1 MGRAS
6 TGRDG
11 IRRGKADTLR
21 RLWRQA
27 MATPAM
33 TACARGSHRLR
44 MRVRRQVWPPT
55 LQFLGIVV
63 VFLVA
68 VGFGLTYIVGSPWWH
83 ESNTLCDTSSVGCG
97 LAIHLLGT
105 GIVAVIAFYVFF
117 LGRETYT
124 ALWWRRRA
132 KKTPET
138 LFNRLPPSGGLT
150 GLAARKPMERRRRPV
165 PVRRR
170 PDSVHE
176 LRFGSARSIADNV
189 VSRKRLVKE
198 IADDLDAGAHMQV
211 LVGRTGSGKT
221 MVLLKLV
228 QHLAKRGQV
237 PIAISL
243 RDSTDLDFEEQ
254 AWKSYRRAFPK
265 HTEEE
270 VDKHW
275 RWHRRGGLIVI
286 LIDDLEKAR
295 EGKTKAKP
303 RAVIEALEATAR
315 AGLRV
320 VAATRPSG
328 VPAEFKH
335 GRIDLE
341 PLDDMEVCAA
351 LEQRV
356 TLGSGNG
363 HDETA
368 VKGVIKTIVKD
379 AQIPKTPYF
388 LAISRVLADTGTL
401 PQLDVGAKADTRLV
415 LLDAYREDL
424 RSGRSRADSGLDKT
438 TRENALD
445 GLEAVALVSLG
456 KPTKVDDVNAAVRD
470 LLDLE
475 LDTRLI
481 VEYGQRLGVLE
492 SRYDDV
498 VRFGHPTTLAYF
510 ASCYL
515 VKRKDDRDL
524 WSRALTAADLGSAAG
539 LAFVFANAAAG
550 DAELARSTSIQLLDR
565 LDDATNGSNGASEL
579 ANPNE
584 RLQILNT
591 AEEIARRN
599 DAWSGGLAE
608 RILERAR
615 KERDLG
621 AVPREQIRLIE
632 ELGSIHSQR
641 AYETLWGYA
650 TKAPD
655 YSVRRR
661 AMRVLLE
668 SGEDGVKSAL
678 GQVEQVMKAAKEFR
692 QTHKLPVSDDR
703 GAPFDD
709 LRAVAWVLPSIRTV
723 CRGTA
728 ASCALD
734 EYQLRLREHA
744 EQMTMQSGMESSI
757 ADGLKQDAMRDPGK
771 PVDEFALEM
780 LDPDKKPAI
789 FWFTR
794 VLLVQAVARRCFG
807 ADEDQS
813 ERKRSQSARAR
824 CELSRKLV
832 SATRND
838 PHPFVRAT
846 ARLCTRALRRGK
858 WEPYIW
864 FDMTQVAAGASSPL
878 VPEARQLIGEI
889 VLVLNMNEHAPAD
902 VRAQFSSATALPAC
916 LEFSANRAEILGL
929 AAPRD
934 DCPFR
939 RGDKCLC
946 PYTYHPP
953 EAGIRRE
960 LSRAFCRDQRLN
972 ATRLPHSDIHVK
984 ALKDFWR
991 EMEYLARF

>member
-1 MGRAS
+1 MGRSSA
-6 TGRDG
+6 GRDG
-11 IRRGKADTLR
+11 ISREADTLR
-21 RLWRQA
+21 QLCRQV

-33 TACARGSHRLR
+33 TACARGWHRLR
-44 MRVRRQVWPPT
+44 MHVRRQVWPPT
-55 LQFLGIVV
+55 LRFLGVVV

-83 ESNTLCDTSSVGCG
+83 DSNTLCDTSSVGCG

-124 ALWWRRRA
+124 AFWWRRRA
-132 KKTPET
+132 KKTPEM
-138 LFNRLPPSGGLT
+138 LFSRLPPSGGLT
-150 GLAARKPMERRRRPV
+150 GLAARKPMERRKRPLRA
-165 PVRRR
+165 RRR
-170 PDSVHE
+170 PDSVRE
-176 LRFGSARSIADNV
+176 LRYGSARSIADNI
-189 VSRKRLVKE
+189 VSRKQLVKE
-198 IADDLDAGAHMQV
+198 IADDLDAGAHTQV

-228 QHLAKRGQV
+228 QHLAKRGRV

-243 RDSTDLDFEEQ
+243 RDSSDLDFEEQ

-286 LIDDLEKAR
+286 LVDDLEKA
-295 EGKTKAKP
+295 KAKP
-303 RAVIEALEATAR
+303 RAVIEALDATAR

-320 VAATRPSG
+320 VAASRPSG
-328 VPAEFKH
+328 VPAEFKQ

-341 PLDDMEVCAA
+341 PLDKQEVCAA
-351 LEQRV
+351 LVERA
-356 TLGSGNG
+356 TLSSDDG
-363 HDETA
+363 HDPPLVE
-368 VKGVIKTIVKD
+368 GVVETIVKD
-379 AQIPKTPYF
+379 AEIPKTPYY

-401 PQLDVGAKADTRLV
+401 PQLDVTTTADTRLV

-424 RSGRSRADSGLDKT
+424 RSGRSRADSGLDET
-438 TRENALD
+438 TRASVLE

-456 KPTKVDDVNAAVRD
+456 KPSKVEDVTAAVRD
-470 LLDLE
+470 LLELD
-475 LDTRLI
+475 LDTRLT

-492 SRYDDV
+492 SRYDDL

-524 WSRALTAADLGSAAG
+524 WERALKAADLGSAAG
-539 LAFVFANAAAG
+539 LAFIFANAAAG
-550 DAELARSTSIQLLDR
+550 DPEIARSTSIQLLDR
-565 LDDATNGSNGASEL
+565 LDQATNGDNGPGYL

-599 DAWSGGLAE
+599 GAWRGELAE
-608 RILERAR
+608 RILDRAR

-621 AVPREQIRLIE
+621 AIPREQIRLIE

-650 TKAPD
+650 TGAPD

-668 SGEDGVKSAL
+668 SGGDAVKSAL
-678 GQVEQVMKAAKEFR
+678 GQVEQVMQEAKAFR
-692 QTHKLPVSDDR
+692 QTHALPVKDDR
-703 GAPFDD
+703 GPPFDA
-709 LRAVAWVLPSIRTV
+709 LRAVAWVLPSLRTV

-734 EYQLRLREHA
+734 EFQQRLREHA
-744 EQMTMQSGMESSI
+744 EQMTTQSGMESSI

-780 LDPDKKPAI
+780 LDPGKRPAI

-794 VLLVQAVARRCFG
+794 VLLVQAVARRCLG
-807 ADEDQS
+807 RDDC
-813 ERKRSQSARAR
+813 QSAR
-824 CELSRKLV
+824 ELV

-838 PHPFVRAT
+838 PHPFVRAA
-846 ARLCTRALRRGK
+846 ARLCTRALRRGR

-864 FDMTQVAAGASSPL
+864 VDMTQVAAGASAPL
-878 VPEARQLIGEI
+878 VPQARQLIGEI
-889 VLVLNMNEHAPAD
+889 VLALNMNEHAPED
-902 VRAQFSSATALPAC
+902 VRAQFGSATALPAC
-916 LEFSANRAEILGL
+916 LEFSPNRAEILGL
-929 AAPRD
+929 TAPRRE
-934 DCPFR
+934 CPFL

-984 ALKDFWR
+984 ALQDFWR

>member
-1 MGRAS
+1 
-6 TGRDG
+6 
-11 IRRGKADTLR
+11 
-21 RLWRQA
+21 
-27 MATPAM
+27 
-33 TACARGSHRLR
+33 
-44 MRVRRQVWPPT
+44 
-55 LQFLGIVV
+55 
-63 VFLVA
+63 
-68 VGFGLTYIVGSPWWH
+68 
-83 ESNTLCDTSSVGCG
+83 
-97 LAIHLLGT
+97 
-105 GIVAVIAFYVFF
+105 
-117 LGRETYT
+117 
-124 ALWWRRRA
+124 
-132 KKTPET
+132 
-138 LFNRLPPSGGLT
+138 
-150 GLAARKPMERRRRPV
+150 
-165 PVRRR
+165 
-170 PDSVHE
+170 
-176 LRFGSARSIADNV
+176 
-189 VSRKRLVKE
+189 
-198 IADDLDAGAHMQV
+198 MQV

-228 QHLAKRGQV
+228 QYLAKRGQV

-320 VAATRPSG
+320 VAASRPTG
-328 VPAEFKH
+328 VPAEFKQ

-341 PLDDMEVCAA
+341 PLDDKEVCTA

-356 TLGSGNG
+356 TLSAGNG

-401 PQLDVGAKADTRLV
+401 PQLDVGTQADTRLV

-424 RSGRSRADSGLDKT
+424 RSGRSRSDSGLDQA
-438 TRENALD
+438 TRESALD

-456 KPTKVDDVNAAVRD
+456 KPTKVDDVAAAVRD
-470 LLDLE
+470 LLQLE
-475 LDTRLI
+475 LNTRLT

-492 SRYDDV
+492 SRYDDL

-515 VKRKDDRDL
+515 VKRKDNRDL
-524 WSRALTAADLGSAAG
+524 WERALTAADLGSAAG

-565 LDDATNGSNGASEL
+565 LDEATNANNGTSDL

-599 DAWSGGLAE
+599 GAWSGGLAE

-632 ELGSIHSQR
+632 ELGSIQSQR

-668 SGEDGVKSAL
+668 SGDDAVKSAL
-678 GQVEQVMKAAKEFR
+678 GQVEHVMKAAKEFR
-692 QTHKLPVSDDR
+692 QTHALPVNDDR

-709 LRAVAWVLPSIRTV
+709 LRAVAWVLPSMRTV

-744 EQMTMQSGMESSI
+744 EQMTTQSGMEASI

-780 LDPDKKPAI
+780 LDPEKKPAM

-794 VLLVQAVARRCFG
+794 VLLVQAVARRCLG
-807 ADEDQS
+807 ADDDQS
-813 ERKRSQSARAR
+813 ERERSQSVRAR

-846 ARLCTRALRRGK
+846 ARLCTRALRRGR

-864 FDMTQVAAGASSPL
+864 VDMTQVAAGASSPL

-889 VLVLNMNEHAPAD
+889 VVALNMNEHAPAD
-902 VRAQFSSATALPAC
+902 VRAQFGSATELPAC

-929 AAPRD
+929 AAPRG
-934 DCPFR
+934 DCAFR
-939 RGDKCLC
+939 RGDQCLC

-953 EAGIRRE
+953 EEGIRRE

-972 ATRLPHSDIHVK
+972 ATRLPHSDIRVK
-984 ALKDFWR
+984 QLKDFWR

>member
-1 MGRAS
+1 MGRES
-6 TGRDG
+6 TGRNG
-11 IRRGKADTLR
+11 MRRGKADTLR
-21 RLWRQA
+21 QSRRRL

-33 TACARGSHRLR
+33 TASARGWHRLR

-55 LQFLGIVV
+55 LQFLGVV
-63 VFLVA
+63 VAFLVA
-68 VGFGLTYIVGSPWWH
+68 VGFGLTYIAGSPWWH
-83 ESNTLCDTSSVGCG
+83 DSNTLCSTSDLGCG

-105 GIVAVIAFYVFF
+105 GIVAVIAFFVFF

-124 ALWWRRRA
+124 AIWWRRRA
-132 KKTPET
+132 KKTPEM
-138 LFNRLPPSGGLT
+138 LFSRLPASGGLT

-165 PVRRR
+165 PARRR
-170 PDSVHE
+170 PASVHE

-189 VSRKRLVKE
+189 VSRRELVKE
-198 IADDLDAGAHMQV
+198 IADDLDAGAHTQV
-211 LVGRTGSGKT
+211 LVGPTGSGKT

-228 QHLAKRGQV
+228 QHLARRGQV

-243 RDSTDLDFEEQ
+243 RDSSDVDFEEQ
-254 AWKSYRRAFPK
+254 AWRSYRRAFPK

-286 LIDDLEKAR
+286 LVDDLEKA
-295 EGKTKAKP
+295 KAKP
-303 RAVIEALEATAR
+303 RTVIEALEATAR
-315 AGLRV
+315 SGLRV
-320 VAATRPSG
+320 VAASRPSG
-328 VPAEFKH
+328 VPGEFKQ

-341 PLDDMEVCAA
+341 PLDKQKVRDA
-351 LEQRV
+351 LLDRV
-356 TLGSGNG
+356 KLSSNG
-363 HDETA
+363 ENDEELVT
-368 VKGVIKTIVKD
+368 GLINTIVKD
-379 AQIPKTPYF
+379 AQIPSTPYF

-401 PQLDVGAKADTRLV
+401 PLLDVTSTADARLV
-415 LLDAYREDL
+415 LLDAYREDI
-424 RSGRSRADSGLDKT
+424 RSGRTRADSGLDEA
-438 TRENALD
+438 TRASALE

-456 KPTKVDDVNAAVRD
+456 KPSKVEDVGAAIRD
-470 LLDLE
+470 LLALD
-475 LDTRLI
+475 LDTRLT

-492 SRYDDV
+492 SRYDDL
-498 VRFGHPTTLAYF
+498 VRFAHPTTLAYF

-515 VKRKDDRDL
+515 VRRKDDRDL
-524 WSRALTAADLGSAAG
+524 WERALSAADLGSAVG

-550 DAELARSTSIQLLDR
+550 DPEIARVTSIQLLDR
-565 LDDATNGSNGASEL
+565 LDEATNGHNGASDL

-584 RLQILNT
+584 RLQVLNT
-591 AEEIARRN
+591 AEEIARSN
-599 DAWSGGLAE
+599 GAWRGGLAE
-608 RILERAR
+608 RILDRAR

-621 AVPREQIRLIE
+621 AIPREQIRLIE
-632 ELGSIHSQR
+632 EVGSIRSQR

-650 TKAPD
+650 TGAPD

-668 SGEDGVKSAL
+668 SGSDAVKSAS
-678 GQVEQVMKAAKEFR
+678 GQVEQVMQAAKSFR
-692 QTHKLPVSDDR
+692 QTHSLPVKDDR
-703 GAPFDD
+703 GPPFDD
-709 LRAVAWVLPSIRTV
+709 LRAVAWVLPSLRTV
-723 CRGTA
+723 CRGSA

-744 EQMTMQSGMESSI
+744 DQLTTQAGMESSI
-757 ADGLKQDAMRDPGK
+757 ADGLKQDAMRDPSQ

-780 LDPDKKPAI
+780 LDPSRRPAI

-794 VLLVQAVARRCFG
+794 VLLVQAVARRCLG
-807 ADEDQS
+807 RDDC
-813 ERKRSQSARAR
+813 QSAR
-824 CELSRKLV
+824 ELV
-832 SATRND
+832 AATRND

-864 FDMTQVAAGASSPL
+864 VDMTQVAAGASSPL

-889 VLVLNMNEHAPAD
+889 VLALNMNEHAPD
-902 VRAQFSSATALPAC
+902 YVRTQFASATALPAC
-916 LEFSANRAEILGL
+916 LESSPNRAEILGL
-929 AAPRD
+929 AAPRSE
-934 DCPFR
+934 CPFL

-946 PYTYHPP
+946 PYTYHAP

-984 ALKDFWR
+984 LLKDFWQ

>member
-1 MGRAS
+1 
-6 TGRDG
+6 
-11 IRRGKADTLR
+11 
-21 RLWRQA
+21 
-27 MATPAM
+27 
-33 TACARGSHRLR
+33 

-55 LQFLGIVV
+55 LQFLGVVV

-83 ESNTLCDTSSVGCG
+83 DSDTLCSTSSVGCG

-132 KKTPET
+132 KRTPEM
-138 LFNRLPPSGGLT
+138 LFNRLPPSGGVT
-150 GLAARKPMERRRRPV
+150 GLAARKPMERRTRPV

-170 PDSVHE
+170 HDSVHE

-189 VSRKRLVKE
+189 VSRKQLVKE
-198 IADDLDAGAHMQV
+198 IADDLDAGAHTQV

-243 RDSTDLDFEEQ
+243 RDSSGLDFEDQ

-295 EGKTKAKP
+295 EDKAKAKP
-303 RAVIEALEATAR
+303 RAVIEALDATAR

-320 VAATRPSG
+320 VAASRPSG
-328 VPAEFKH
+328 VPAEFKQ

-341 PLDDMEVCAA
+341 PLDGEEVRDA
-351 LEQRV
+351 LVKRV
-356 TLGSGNG
+356 TLSSDGG
-363 HDETA
+363 HDQTLVEGL
-368 VKGVIKTIVKD
+368 VGTIVKD
-379 AQIPKTPYF
+379 AEIPKTPYY

-401 PQLDVGAKADTRLV
+401 PQLDVTTTADARLV

-424 RSGRSRADSGLDKT
+424 RSGRSRADSGLDEA
-438 TRENALD
+438 TRASVLE

-456 KPTKVDDVNAAVRD
+456 KPSKVEDVDAAVRD
-470 LLDLE
+470 LLKLD
-475 LDTRLI
+475 LDTRLT

-492 SRYDDV
+492 SRYDDL
-498 VRFGHPTTLAYF
+498 VRFGHPTTLSYF

-515 VKRKDDRDL
+515 VKRKDDRGL
-524 WSRALTAADLGSAAG
+524 WERALSASDLGSAAG
-539 LAFVFANAAAG
+539 LAFIFANAAAG
-550 DAELARSTSIQLLDR
+550 DAEIARSTSIQLLDR
-565 LDDATNGSNGASEL
+565 LDEATNGNNGASDL

-584 RLQILNT
+584 RLLILNT

-599 DAWSGGLAE
+599 GAWRGGLAE
-608 RILERAR
+608 RILDRAR

-621 AVPREQIRLIE
+621 AIPREQIRLIE

-650 TKAPD
+650 TAAPD

-661 AMRVLLE
+661 AMQELLK
-668 SGEDGVKSAL
+668 SGGDAVKSAL
-678 GQVEQVMKAAKEFR
+678 GQVEQVMQAAKAFR
-692 QTHKLPVSDDR
+692 QAHALPVRDDR
-703 GAPFDD
+703 CPPFAD
-709 LRAVAWVLPSIRTV
+709 LRAVAWIMPSLRTV

-734 EYQLRLREHA
+734 EYQQRLREHA
-744 EQMTMQSGMESSI
+744 EQMTTQAGMEASI
-757 ADGLKQDAMRDPGK
+757 ADGLKQDAMRDPSQ
-771 PVDEFALEM
+771 PVDQFALEM
-780 LDPDKKPAI
+780 LDPAKRSAI

-794 VLLVQAVARRCFG
+794 VLLVQAVARRCLG
-807 ADEDQS
+807 RDDC
-813 ERKRSQSARAR
+813 QSAR
-824 CELSRKLV
+824 ELV
-832 SATRND
+832 AGARND

-864 FDMTQVAAGASSPL
+864 VDMTQVAAGASSPL

-889 VLVLNMNEHAPAD
+889 VLALNMNEHAPDD
-902 VRAQFSSATALPAC
+902 VRSQFGSATALPAC
-916 LEFSANRAEILGL
+916 LEFSPNRAEILGL
-929 AAPRD
+929 AAPRGE
-934 DCPFR
+934 CPFL

-953 EAGIRRE
+953 EDGIRRE

-984 ALKDFWR
+984 ALKEFWR
-991 EMEYLARF
+991 EMESLARF

>member
-1 MGRAS
+1 MGRES
-6 TGRDG
+6 TGRNG
-11 IRRGKADTLR
+11 IRRGKTDTLR
-21 RLWRQA
+21 QLRRRA

-33 TACARGSHRLR
+33 TTCAREWHRLR
-44 MRVRRQVWPPT
+44 MRLRRQVWPPT
-55 LQFLGIVV
+55 LQFLGVVV

-83 ESNTLCDTSSVGCG
+83 DSNTLCDTSSVGCG

-105 GIVAVIAFYVFF
+105 GIVAVLAFYVFF

-124 ALWWRRRA
+124 AFWWRRRA
-132 KKTPET
+132 KKTPEV
-138 LFNRLPPSGGLT
+138 LFSRLPPSGGLT
-150 GLAARKPMERRRRPV
+150 GLAARKPMERRNRPV
-165 PVRRR
+165 PIRRR

-176 LRFGSARSIADNV
+176 LRFGSAKSIADNI
-189 VSRKRLVKE
+189 VSRKQLVKE
-198 IADDLDAGAHMQV
+198 IADDLDAGARTQV
-211 LVGRTGSGKT
+211 LVGPTGSGKT

-237 PIAISL
+237 PIAITL
-243 RDSTDLDFEEQ
+243 RDSSDLDFEEQ

-270 VDKHW
+270 ADKHW

-286 LIDDLEKAR
+286 LVDDLEKA
-295 EGKTKAKP
+295 KAKP
-303 RAVIEALEATAR
+303 RAVIEALDATAR

-320 VAATRPSG
+320 VAASRPSG
-328 VPAEFKH
+328 VPAEFKQ

-341 PLDDMEVCAA
+341 PLDKQEVRDA
-351 LEQRV
+351 LLERV
-356 TLGSGNG
+356 TLCSDHG
-363 HDETA
+363 HDEA
-368 VKGVIKTIVKD
+368 MVKGVIETIVED
-379 AQIPKTPYF
+379 AQIPSTPYY

-401 PQLDVGAKADTRLV
+401 PLLDVATTADTRLV

-424 RSGRSRADSGLDKT
+424 RSGRSRADSGLDEG
-438 TRENALD
+438 TRANVLD

-456 KPTKVDDVNAAVRD
+456 KPSKVEDVGVAVRELLGRD
-470 LLDLE
+470 LN
-475 LDTRLI
+475 TRLT

-492 SRYDDV
+492 SRYDDL

-515 VKRKDDRDL
+515 VKRKDERDL
-524 WSRALTAADLGSAAG
+524 GVRALNAAHLGSAAG

-550 DAELARSTSIQLLDR
+550 DPEIARITSIQLLDR
-565 LDDATNGSNGASEL
+565 LDEATNGHNGASDL
-579 ANPNE
+579 TNPNE
-584 RLQILNT
+584 RLLILNT

-599 DAWSGGLAE
+599 GAWRGGLAE
-608 RILERAR
+608 RILDRAR

-621 AVPREQIRLIE
+621 AIPREQIRLIE
-632 ELGSIHSQR
+632 EVGSIRSQR

-650 TKAPD
+650 TGAPD

-668 SGEDGVKSAL
+668 SGGDAVKSAL
-678 GQVEQVMKAAKEFR
+678 GQVVQVMQEAKAFR
-692 QTHKLPVSDDR
+692 QTHALPVSDDR
-703 GAPFDD
+703 GPPFGD
-709 LRAVAWVLPSIRTV
+709 LRAVAWVLPSLRTV
-723 CRGTA
+723 CRGSA

-734 EYQLRLREHA
+734 EYQVRLREHA
-744 EQMTMQSGMESSI
+744 EQMTTQSGMESSI
-757 ADGLKQDAMRDPGK
+757 ADGLKQDAMRDPGQ
-771 PVDEFALEM
+771 PVDDFAIEM
-780 LDPDKKPAI
+780 LDPSRRPAI

-794 VLLVQAVARRCFG
+794 VLLVQAVARRCLG
-807 ADEDQS
+807 RDDC
-813 ERKRSQSARAR
+813 QSAR
-824 CELSRKLV
+824 ELV
-832 SATRND
+832 AATRND

-846 ARLCTRALRRGK
+846 ARLCTRALRRDK

-864 FDMTQVAAGASSPL
+864 VDMTHVAAGASSPL

-889 VLVLNMNEHAPAD
+889 VLALNMNEHAPDD
-902 VRAQFSSATALPAC
+902 VRAQFGSATALPAC
-916 LEFSANRAEILGL
+916 LESSPNRAEILGL
-929 AAPRD
+929 AAPRSE
-934 DCPFR
+934 CPFL

-946 PYTYHPP
+946 PYTYHAP

-984 ALKDFWR
+984 LLKDFWR

>member
-1 MGRAS
+1 MGRSSA
-6 TGRDG
+6 GRDG
-11 IRRGKADTLR
+11 ISREADTLR
-21 RLWRQA
+21 QLCRQVI
-27 MATPAM
+27 ATPAM
-33 TACARGSHRLR
+33 TACARGWHRLR
-44 MRVRRQVWPPT
+44 MHVRRQVWPPT
-55 LQFLGIVV
+55 LRFLGVVV

-83 ESNTLCDTSSVGCG
+83 DSNTLCDTSSVGCG

-124 ALWWRRRA
+124 AFWWRRRA
-132 KKTPET
+132 KKTPEM
-138 LFNRLPPSGGLT
+138 LFSRLPPSGGLT
-150 GLAARKPMERRRRPV
+150 GLAARKPMERRKRPLRA
-165 PVRRR
+165 RRR
-170 PDSVHE
+170 PDSVRE
-176 LRFGSARSIADNV
+176 LRYGSARSIADNI
-189 VSRKRLVKE
+189 VSRKQLVKE
-198 IADDLDAGAHMQV
+198 IADDLDAGAHTQV

-228 QHLAKRGQV
+228 QHLAKRGRV

-243 RDSTDLDFEEQ
+243 RDSSDLDFEEQ

-286 LIDDLEKAR
+286 LVDDLEKA
-295 EGKTKAKP
+295 KAKP
-303 RAVIEALEATAR
+303 RAVIEALDATAR

-320 VAATRPSG
+320 VAASRPSG
-328 VPAEFKH
+328 VPAEFKQ

-341 PLDDMEVCAA
+341 PLDKQEVCAA
-351 LEQRV
+351 LVERA
-356 TLGSGNG
+356 TLSSDDG
-363 HDETA
+363 HDPPLVE
-368 VKGVIKTIVKD
+368 GVVETIVKD
-379 AQIPKTPYF
+379 AEIPKTPYY

-401 PQLDVGAKADTRLV
+401 PQLDVTTTADTRLV

-424 RSGRSRADSGLDKT
+424 RSGRSRADSGLDET
-438 TRENALD
+438 TRASVLE

-456 KPTKVDDVNAAVRD
+456 KPSKVEDVTAAVRD
-470 LLDLE
+470 LLELD
-475 LDTRLI
+475 LDTRLT

-492 SRYDDV
+492 SRYDDL

-524 WSRALTAADLGSAAG
+524 WERALKAADLGSAAG
-539 LAFVFANAAAG
+539 LAFIFANAAAG
-550 DAELARSTSIQLLDR
+550 DPEIARSTSIQLLDR
-565 LDDATNGSNGASEL
+565 LDQATNGDNGPGYL

-599 DAWSGGLAE
+599 GAWRGELAE
-608 RILERAR
+608 RILDRAR

-621 AVPREQIRLIE
+621 AIPREQIRLIE

-650 TKAPD
+650 TGAPD

-668 SGEDGVKSAL
+668 SGGDAVKSAL
-678 GQVEQVMKAAKEFR
+678 GQVEQVMQEAKAFR
-692 QTHKLPVSDDR
+692 QTHALPVKDDR
-703 GAPFDD
+703 GPPFDA
-709 LRAVAWVLPSIRTV
+709 LRAVAWVLPSLRTV

-734 EYQLRLREHA
+734 EFQQRLREHA
-744 EQMTMQSGMESSI
+744 EQMTTQSGMESSI

-780 LDPDKKPAI
+780 LDPGKRPAI

-794 VLLVQAVARRCFG
+794 VLLVQAVARRCLG
-807 ADEDQS
+807 RDDC
-813 ERKRSQSARAR
+813 QSAR
-824 CELSRKLV
+824 ELV

-838 PHPFVRAT
+838 PHPFVRAA
-846 ARLCTRALRRGK
+846 ARLCTRALRRGR

-864 FDMTQVAAGASSPL
+864 VDMTQVAAGASAPL
-878 VPEARQLIGEI
+878 VPQARQLIGEI
-889 VLVLNMNEHAPAD
+889 VLALNMNEHAPED
-902 VRAQFSSATALPAC
+902 VRAQFGSATALPAC
-916 LEFSANRAEILGL
+916 LEFSPNRAEILGL
-929 AAPRD
+929 TAPRRE
-934 DCPFR
+934 CPFL

-984 ALKDFWR
+984 ALQDFWR

>member
-1 MGRAS
+1 M
-6 TGRDG
+6 
-11 IRRGKADTLR
+11 
-21 RLWRQA
+21 
-27 MATPAM
+27 
-33 TACARGSHRLR
+33 R

-55 LQFLGIVV
+55 LQFLGVVV

-83 ESNTLCDTSSVGCG
+83 DSNTLCSTSDLGCG

-105 GIVAVIAFYVFF
+105 GIVAVIAFFVFF

-132 KKTPET
+132 KKAPET
-138 LFNRLPPSGGLT
+138 LFSRLPPSGGVT
-150 GLAARKPMERRRRPV
+150 GLAARKPMERRTRPV

-170 PDSVHE
+170 PESVHE
-176 LRFGSARSIADNV
+176 LRFGSAKSIADNV
-189 VSRKRLVKE
+189 VSRRRLVRE
-198 IADDLDAGAHMQV
+198 IADDLDAGARTQV
-211 LVGRTGSGKT
+211 LVGPTGSGKT

-237 PIAISL
+237 PVAISL
-243 RDSTDLDFEEQ
+243 RDSSDLDFEEQ

-270 VDKHW
+270 ADKHW

-286 LIDDLEKAR
+286 LIDDLEKA
-295 EGKTKAKP
+295 KAKP
-303 RAVIEALEATAR
+303 RGVIEALEATSR

-320 VAATRPSG
+320 VAASRPSG
-328 VPAEFKH
+328 VPAEFKQ
-335 GRIDLE
+335 GRIDLD
-341 PLDDMEVCAA
+341 PLDKQEVRDA
-351 LEQRV
+351 LLERV
-356 TLGSGNG
+356 TLGSSDG
-363 HDETA
+363 HDQA
-368 VKGVIKTIVKD
+368 LVKGVIETIVDD
-379 AQIPKTPYF
+379 AQIPSTPYY

-401 PQLDVGAKADTRLV
+401 PQLEVTSAADTRLV

-424 RSGRSRADSGLDKT
+424 RSGRSRADSGLDEA
-438 TRENALD
+438 TRASVLD

-456 KPTKVDDVNAAVRD
+456 KPSKVEDVGAAVRD
-470 LLDLE
+470 LLGLD
-475 LDTRLI
+475 LDTRLT

-492 SRYDDV
+492 SRYDDL

-524 WSRALTAADLGSAAG
+524 WERSLNAADLGSAVG

-550 DAELARSTSIQLLDR
+550 DPEIARSTSIQLLDR
-565 LDDATNGSNGASEL
+565 LDEATNGQNGAGDM

-584 RLQILNT
+584 RLLVLNT

-599 DAWSGGLAE
+599 GAWRGGLAE
-608 RILERAR
+608 RILDRAR

-621 AVPREQIRLIE
+621 AIPREQIRLIE
-632 ELGSIHSQR
+632 EVGSIRSQR

-650 TKAPD
+650 TAAPD

-668 SGEDGVKSAL
+668 SGGDAVKSAL
-678 GQVEQVMKAAKEFR
+678 GQVEQVMQQAKAFR
-692 QTHKLPVSDDR
+692 ETHALPVSDDR
-703 GAPFDD
+703 CAPFGD
-709 LRAVAWVLPSIRTV
+709 LRAVAWVLPSLRTV

-744 EQMTMQSGMESSI
+744 EQMTTQAGMEASI
-757 ADGLKQDAMRDPGK
+757 ADGLKQDAMRDSSQ
-771 PVDEFALEM
+771 PVDQFALEM
-780 LDPDKKPAI
+780 LDPAKRQAI

-794 VLLVQAVARRCFG
+794 VLLVQAVARRCLG
-807 ADEDQS
+807 RDDC
-813 ERKRSQSARAR
+813 QSARELVAR
-824 CELSRKLV
+824 
-832 SATRND
+832 TRND

-846 ARLCTRALRRGK
+846 ARLCTRALRRDK

-864 FDMTQVAAGASSPL
+864 VDMTQVAAGASSPL

-889 VLVLNMNEHAPAD
+889 VLALNMNEHAPDD
-902 VRAQFSSATALPAC
+902 VRSQFGSATALPAC
-916 LEFSANRAEILGL
+916 LEFSPNRAEILGL
-929 AAPRD
+929 AAPRTE
-934 DCPFR
+934 CPFL

-953 EAGIRRE
+953 EDGIRRE

-972 ATRLPHSDIHVK
+972 ATRLPHSDIRVK
-984 ALKDFWR
+984 ALKEFWR
-991 EMEYLARF
+991 EMESLARF

>member
-1 MGRAS
+1 
-6 TGRDG
+6 
-11 IRRGKADTLR
+11 
-21 RLWRQA
+21 
-27 MATPAM
+27 MATPAV
-33 TACARGSHRLR
+33 TACARGWHRLR

-55 LQFLGIVV
+55 LQFLGVVV

-83 ESNTLCDTSSVGCG
+83 DSNTLCDTSSVGCG

-132 KKTPET
+132 KKTPER
-138 LFNRLPPSGGLT
+138 LFSRLPPSGGLT
-150 GLAARKPMERRRRPV
+150 GLAARKPMERRKRPV

-176 LRFGSARSIADNV
+176 LRFGSAKSVADNI
-189 VSRKRLVKE
+189 VSRKQLVKE
-198 IADDLDAGAHMQV
+198 IADDLDAGAHTQV

-243 RDSTDLDFEEQ
+243 RDSSDLDFEEQ
-254 AWKSYRRAFPK
+254 AWRSYRRAFPK

-286 LIDDLEKAR
+286 LVDDLEKA
-295 EGKTKAKP
+295 KAKP
-303 RAVIEALEATAR
+303 RAVIEALDATAR

-320 VAATRPSG
+320 VAASRPSG
-328 VPAEFKH
+328 VPAEFKQ

-341 PLDDMEVCAA
+341 PLDKQDVSDA
-351 LEQRV
+351 LLERV
-356 TLGSGNG
+356 KLSSSDG
-363 HDETA
+363 HDESQ
-368 VKGVIKTIVKD
+368 VKGVVETIVED
-379 AQIPKTPYF
+379 AQIPSTPYY

-401 PQLDVGAKADTRLV
+401 PRLDVTTTSDTRLV

-424 RSGRSRADSGLDKT
+424 RSGRSRADSGLDEA
-438 TRENALD
+438 TRASALE

-456 KPTKVDDVNAAVRD
+456 KPSKVEDVGAAVRD
-470 LLDLE
+470 LLKVDM
-475 LDTRLI
+475 DTRLT

-492 SRYDDV
+492 SRYDDL

-524 WSRALTAADLGSAAG
+524 WERALSAADLGSAAG
-539 LAFVFANAAAG
+539 LAFVFANAATG
-550 DAELARSTSIQLLDR
+550 DPEIARATSIQLLDR
-565 LDDATNGSNGASEL
+565 LDEATNGQSGASDL

-584 RLQILNT
+584 RLLVLNT

-599 DAWSGGLAE
+599 GAWRGGLAE
-608 RILERAR
+608 RILDRAR

-621 AVPREQIRLIE
+621 AIPREQIRLIE
-632 ELGSIHSQR
+632 EVGSIHSQR

-650 TKAPD
+650 TGAPD

-668 SGEDGVKSAL
+668 SGGDAVKSAL
-678 GQVEQVMKAAKEFR
+678 GQVDQVMQQAKAFR
-692 QTHKLPVSDDR
+692 QTHALPVTDDR
-703 GAPFDD
+703 VAPFGA
-709 LRAVAWVLPSIRTV
+709 LRAVAWVLPSLRTV

-728 ASCALD
+728 ASCVLD
-734 EYQLRLREHA
+734 EYQQRLREHA
-744 EQMTMQSGMESSI
+744 EQMTTQWGMESSI
-757 ADGLKQDAMRDPGK
+757 ADGLKQDAMRDPTK
-771 PVDEFALEM
+771 PVDDFALEM
-780 LDPDKKPAI
+780 LDPGKRPAI

-794 VLLVQAVARRCFG
+794 VLLVQAVARRCLG
-807 ADEDQS
+807 RDDC
-813 ERKRSQSARAR
+813 QSAR
-824 CELSRKLV
+824 ELI

-846 ARLCTRALRRGK
+846 ARLCTRALRRGR

-864 FDMTQVAAGASSPL
+864 VDMTQVAAGASSPL
-878 VPEARQLIGEI
+878 VPEARQLISEI
-889 VLVLNMNEHAPAD
+889 VLTLNMNEHAPED
-902 VRAQFSSATALPAC
+902 VRTQFGSATALPAC
-916 LEFSANRAEILGL
+916 LEFSPNRAEILGL
-929 AAPRD
+929 AAPRGE
-934 DCPFR
+934 CPFL

-960 LSRAFCRDQRLN
+960 LSRSFCRDQRLT

-984 ALKDFWR
+984 QLKDFWR

>member
-1 MGRAS
+1 
-6 TGRDG
+6 
-11 IRRGKADTLR
+11 
-21 RLWRQA
+21 
-27 MATPAM
+27 M
-33 TACARGSHRLR
+33 TARARGWHRLR

-55 LQFLGIVV
+55 LQFLGVVV

-83 ESNTLCDTSSVGCG
+83 DSNTLCDTSSVGCG

-124 ALWWRRRA
+124 AFWWRRRA
-132 KKTPET
+132 KKTPEM
-138 LFNRLPPSGGLT
+138 LFSRLPPSGGLT
-150 GLAARKPMERRRRPV
+150 GLAARKPMERRKRLVRA
-165 PVRRR
+165 RRR

-176 LRFGSARSIADNV
+176 LRYGSARSIADNI
-189 VSRKRLVKE
+189 VSRKQLVKE
-198 IADDLDAGAHMQV
+198 IADDLDAGAHTQV

-228 QHLAKRGQV
+228 QHLAKRGRV

-243 RDSTDLDFEEQ
+243 RDSSDLDFEEQ

-286 LIDDLEKAR
+286 LVDDLEKA
-295 EGKTKAKP
+295 KAKP
-303 RAVIEALEATAR
+303 RAVIEALDATAR

-320 VAATRPSG
+320 VAASRPSG
-328 VPAEFKH
+328 VPAEFKQ

-341 PLDDMEVCAA
+341 PLDKQEVCAA
-351 LEQRV
+351 LVERV
-356 TLGSGNG
+356 TLSSDDG
-363 HDETA
+363 HDPTLVE
-368 VKGVIKTIVKD
+368 GVVETIVKD
-379 AQIPKTPYF
+379 AEIPKTPYY

-401 PQLDVGAKADTRLV
+401 PQLDVTTTADTRLV
-415 LLDAYREDL
+415 LLNAYREDL
-424 RSGRSRADSGLDKT
+424 RSGRSRADSGLDET
-438 TRENALD
+438 TRASVLE

-456 KPTKVDDVNAAVRD
+456 KPSKVEDVTAAVRD
-470 LLDLE
+470 LLELD
-475 LDTRLI
+475 LDTRRT

-492 SRYDDV
+492 SRYDDL

-524 WSRALTAADLGSAAG
+524 WERALKAADLGSAAG
-539 LAFVFANAAAG
+539 LAFIFANAAAG
-550 DAELARSTSIQLLDR
+550 DPEIARSTSIQLLDR
-565 LDDATNGSNGASEL
+565 LDQATNGNNGPGDL

-599 DAWSGGLAE
+599 GAWRGELAE
-608 RILERAR
+608 RILDRAR

-621 AVPREQIRLIE
+621 AIPREQIRLIE

-650 TKAPD
+650 TGAPD

-668 SGEDGVKSAL
+668 SGGDAVKSAL
-678 GQVEQVMKAAKEFR
+678 GQVEQVMQEAKAFR
-692 QTHKLPVSDDR
+692 QTHALPVKDDR
-703 GAPFDD
+703 GPPFDA
-709 LRAVAWVLPSIRTV
+709 LRAVAWVLPSLRTV

-734 EYQLRLREHA
+734 EYQQRLREHA
-744 EQMTMQSGMESSI
+744 EQMTTQSGMESSI

-780 LDPDKKPAI
+780 LDPGKRQAI

-794 VLLVQAVARRCFG
+794 VLLVQAVARRCLG
-807 ADEDQS
+807 RDDC
-813 ERKRSQSARAR
+813 QSAR
-824 CELSRKLV
+824 ELV

-838 PHPFVRAT
+838 PHPFVRAA
-846 ARLCTRALRRGK
+846 ARLCTRALRRGR

-864 FDMTQVAAGASSPL
+864 VDMTQVAAGASAPL

-889 VLVLNMNEHAPAD
+889 VLALNMNEHAPED
-902 VRAQFSSATALPAC
+902 VRAQFGSATALPAC
-916 LEFSANRAEILGL
+916 LEFSPNRGEILGL
-929 AAPRD
+929 TAPRRE
-934 DCPFR
+934 CPFL

-984 ALKDFWR
+984 ALQDFWR

>member
-1 MGRAS
+1 
-6 TGRDG
+6 
-11 IRRGKADTLR
+11 
-21 RLWRQA
+21 
-27 MATPAM
+27 M
-33 TACARGSHRLR
+33 TACARGWHRLR
-44 MRVRRQVWPPT
+44 MHVRRQVWPPT
-55 LQFLGIVV
+55 LRFLGVVV

-83 ESNTLCDTSSVGCG
+83 DSNTLCDTSSVGCG

-124 ALWWRRRA
+124 AFWWRRRA
-132 KKTPET
+132 KKTPEM
-138 LFNRLPPSGGLT
+138 LFSRLPPSGGLT
-150 GLAARKPMERRRRPV
+150 GLAARKPMERRKRPLRA
-165 PVRRR
+165 RRR
-170 PDSVHE
+170 PDSVRE
-176 LRFGSARSIADNV
+176 LRYGSARSIADNI
-189 VSRKRLVKE
+189 VSRKQLVKE
-198 IADDLDAGAHMQV
+198 IADDLDAGAHTQV

-228 QHLAKRGQV
+228 QHLAKRGRV

-243 RDSTDLDFEEQ
+243 RDSSDLDFEEQ

-286 LIDDLEKAR
+286 LVDDLEKA
-295 EGKTKAKP
+295 KAKP
-303 RAVIEALEATAR
+303 RAVIEALDATAR

-320 VAATRPSG
+320 VAASRPSG
-328 VPAEFKH
+328 VPAEFKQ

-341 PLDDMEVCAA
+341 PLDKQEVCAA
-351 LEQRV
+351 LVERA
-356 TLGSGNG
+356 TLSSDDG
-363 HDETA
+363 HDPPLVE
-368 VKGVIKTIVKD
+368 GVVETIVKD
-379 AQIPKTPYF
+379 AEIPKTPYY

-401 PQLDVGAKADTRLV
+401 PQLDVTTTADTRLV

-424 RSGRSRADSGLDKT
+424 RSGRSRADSGLDET
-438 TRENALD
+438 TRASVLE

-456 KPTKVDDVNAAVRD
+456 KPSKVEDVTAAVRD
-470 LLDLE
+470 LLELD
-475 LDTRLI
+475 LDTRLT

-492 SRYDDV
+492 SRYDDL

-524 WSRALTAADLGSAAG
+524 WERALKAADLGSAAG
-539 LAFVFANAAAG
+539 LAFIFANAAAG
-550 DAELARSTSIQLLDR
+550 DPEIARSTSIQLLDR
-565 LDDATNGSNGASEL
+565 LDQATNGDNGPGYL

-599 DAWSGGLAE
+599 GAWRGELAE
-608 RILERAR
+608 RILDRAR

-621 AVPREQIRLIE
+621 AIPREQIRLIE

-650 TKAPD
+650 TGAPD

-668 SGEDGVKSAL
+668 SGGDAVKSAL
-678 GQVEQVMKAAKEFR
+678 GQVEQVMQEAKAFR
-692 QTHKLPVSDDR
+692 QTHALPVKDDR
-703 GAPFDD
+703 GPPFDA
-709 LRAVAWVLPSIRTV
+709 LRAVAWVLPSLRTV

-734 EYQLRLREHA
+734 EFQQRLREHA
-744 EQMTMQSGMESSI
+744 EQMTTQSGMESSI

-780 LDPDKKPAI
+780 LDPGKRPAI

-794 VLLVQAVARRCFG
+794 VLLVQAVARRCLG
-807 ADEDQS
+807 RDDC
-813 ERKRSQSARAR
+813 QSAR
-824 CELSRKLV
+824 ELV

-838 PHPFVRAT
+838 PHPFVRAA
-846 ARLCTRALRRGK
+846 ARLCTRALRRGR

-864 FDMTQVAAGASSPL
+864 VDMTQVAAGASAPL
-878 VPEARQLIGEI
+878 VPQARQLIGEI
-889 VLVLNMNEHAPAD
+889 VLALNMNEHAPED
-902 VRAQFSSATALPAC
+902 VRAQFGSATALPAC
-916 LEFSANRAEILGL
+916 LEFSPNRAEILGL
-929 AAPRD
+929 TAPRRE
-934 DCPFR
+934 CPFL

-984 ALKDFWR
+984 ALQDFWR

>member
-1 MGRAS
+1 M
-6 TGRDG
+6 
-11 IRRGKADTLR
+11 
-21 RLWRQA
+21 
-27 MATPAM
+27 
-33 TACARGSHRLR
+33 
-44 MRVRRQVWPPT
+44 RRQVWPPT
-55 LQFLGIVV
+55 LRFLGVVV

-83 ESNTLCDTSSVGCG
+83 DSNTLCDTSSVGCG

-124 ALWWRRRA
+124 AFWWRRRA
-132 KKTPET
+132 KKTPEM
-138 LFNRLPPSGGLT
+138 LFSRLPPSGGLT
-150 GLAARKPMERRRRPV
+150 GLAARKPMERRKRPLRA
-165 PVRRR
+165 RRR
-170 PDSVHE
+170 PDSVRE
-176 LRFGSARSIADNV
+176 LRYGSARSIADNI
-189 VSRKRLVKE
+189 VSRKQLVKE
-198 IADDLDAGAHMQV
+198 IADDLDAGAHTQV

-228 QHLAKRGQV
+228 QHLAKRGRV

-243 RDSTDLDFEEQ
+243 RDSSDLDFEEQ

-265 HTEEE
+265 HAEEE

-286 LIDDLEKAR
+286 LVDDLEKA
-295 EGKTKAKP
+295 KAKP
-303 RAVIEALEATAR
+303 RAVIEALDATAR

-320 VAATRPSG
+320 VAASRPSG
-328 VPAEFKH
+328 VPAEFKQ

-341 PLDDMEVCAA
+341 PLDKQEVCAA
-351 LEQRV
+351 LVERA
-356 TLGSGNG
+356 TLSSDDG
-363 HDETA
+363 HDPPLVE
-368 VKGVIKTIVKD
+368 GVVETIVKD
-379 AQIPKTPYF
+379 AEIPKTPYY

-401 PQLDVGAKADTRLV
+401 PQLDVTTTADTRLV

-424 RSGRSRADSGLDKT
+424 RSGRSRADSGLDET
-438 TRENALD
+438 TRASVLE

-456 KPTKVDDVNAAVRD
+456 KPSKVEDVTAAVRD
-470 LLDLE
+470 LLELD
-475 LDTRLI
+475 LDTRLT

-492 SRYDDV
+492 SRYDDL

-524 WSRALTAADLGSAAG
+524 WERALKAADLGSAAG
-539 LAFVFANAAAG
+539 LAFIFANAAAG
-550 DAELARSTSIQLLDR
+550 DPEIARSTSIQLLDR
-565 LDDATNGSNGASEL
+565 LDQATNGDNGPGYL

-599 DAWSGGLAE
+599 GAWRGELAE
-608 RILERAR
+608 RILDRAR

-621 AVPREQIRLIE
+621 AIPREQIRLIE

-650 TKAPD
+650 TGAPD

-668 SGEDGVKSAL
+668 SGGDAVKSAL
-678 GQVEQVMKAAKEFR
+678 GQVEQVMQEAKAFR
-692 QTHKLPVSDDR
+692 QTHALPVKDDR
-703 GAPFDD
+703 GPPFDA
-709 LRAVAWVLPSIRTV
+709 LRAVAWVLPSLRTV

-734 EYQLRLREHA
+734 EFQQRLREHA
-744 EQMTMQSGMESSI
+744 EQMTTQSGMESSI

-780 LDPDKKPAI
+780 LDPGKRPAI

-794 VLLVQAVARRCFG
+794 VLLVQAVARRCLG
-807 ADEDQS
+807 RDDC
-813 ERKRSQSARAR
+813 QSAR
-824 CELSRKLV
+824 ELV

-838 PHPFVRAT
+838 PHPFVRAA
-846 ARLCTRALRRGK
+846 ARLCTRALRRGR

-864 FDMTQVAAGASSPL
+864 VDMTQVAAGASAPL
-878 VPEARQLIGEI
+878 VPQARQLIGEI
-889 VLVLNMNEHAPAD
+889 VLALNMNEHAPED
-902 VRAQFSSATALPAC
+902 VRAQFGSATALPAC
-916 LEFSANRAEILGL
+916 LEFSPNRAEILGL
-929 AAPRD
+929 TAPRRE
-934 DCPFR
+934 CPFL

-984 ALKDFWR
+984 ALQDFWR

>member
-1 MGRAS
+1 M
-6 TGRDG
+6 
-11 IRRGKADTLR
+11 
-21 RLWRQA
+21 
-27 MATPAM
+27 
-33 TACARGSHRLR
+33 
-44 MRVRRQVWPPT
+44 RRQVWPPT
-55 LQFLGIVV
+55 LRFLGVVV

-83 ESNTLCDTSSVGCG
+83 DSNTLCDTSSVGCG

-124 ALWWRRRA
+124 AFWWRRRA
-132 KKTPET
+132 KKTPEM
-138 LFNRLPPSGGLT
+138 LFSRLPPSGGLT
-150 GLAARKPMERRRRPV
+150 GLAARKPMERRKRPLRA
-165 PVRRR
+165 RRR
-170 PDSVHE
+170 PDSVRE
-176 LRFGSARSIADNV
+176 LRYGSARSIADNI
-189 VSRKRLVKE
+189 VSRKQLVKE
-198 IADDLDAGAHMQV
+198 IADDLDAGAHTQV

-228 QHLAKRGQV
+228 QHLAKRGRV

-243 RDSTDLDFEEQ
+243 RDSSDLDFEEQ

-286 LIDDLEKAR
+286 LVDDLEKA
-295 EGKTKAKP
+295 KAKP
-303 RAVIEALEATAR
+303 RAVIEALDATAR

-320 VAATRPSG
+320 VAASRPSG
-328 VPAEFKH
+328 VPAEFKQ

-341 PLDDMEVCAA
+341 PLDKQEVCAA
-351 LEQRV
+351 LVERA
-356 TLGSGNG
+356 TLSSDDG
-363 HDETA
+363 HDPPLVE
-368 VKGVIKTIVKD
+368 GVVETIVKD
-379 AQIPKTPYF
+379 AEIPKTPYY

-401 PQLDVGAKADTRLV
+401 PQLDVTTTADTRLV

-424 RSGRSRADSGLDKT
+424 RSGRSRADSGLDET
-438 TRENALD
+438 TRASVLE

-456 KPTKVDDVNAAVRD
+456 KPSKVEDVTAAVRD
-470 LLDLE
+470 LLELD
-475 LDTRLI
+475 LDTRLT

-492 SRYDDV
+492 SRYDDL

-524 WSRALTAADLGSAAG
+524 WERALKAADLGSAAG
-539 LAFVFANAAAG
+539 LAFIFANAAAG
-550 DAELARSTSIQLLDR
+550 DPEIARSTSIQLLDR
-565 LDDATNGSNGASEL
+565 LDQATNGDNGPGYL

-599 DAWSGGLAE
+599 GAWRGELAE
-608 RILERAR
+608 RILDRAR

-621 AVPREQIRLIE
+621 AIPREQIRLIE

-650 TKAPD
+650 TGAPD

-668 SGEDGVKSAL
+668 SGGDAVKSAL
-678 GQVEQVMKAAKEFR
+678 GQVEQVMQEAKAFR
-692 QTHKLPVSDDR
+692 QTHALPVKDDR
-703 GAPFDD
+703 GPPFDA
-709 LRAVAWVLPSIRTV
+709 LRAVAWVLPSLRTV

-734 EYQLRLREHA
+734 EFQQRLREHA
-744 EQMTMQSGMESSI
+744 EQMTTQSGMESSI

-780 LDPDKKPAI
+780 LDPGKRPAI

-794 VLLVQAVARRCFG
+794 VLLVQAVARRCLG
-807 ADEDQS
+807 RDDC
-813 ERKRSQSARAR
+813 QSAR
-824 CELSRKLV
+824 ELV

-838 PHPFVRAT
+838 PHPFVRAA
-846 ARLCTRALRRGK
+846 ARLCTRALRRGR

-864 FDMTQVAAGASSPL
+864 VDMTQVAAGASAPL
-878 VPEARQLIGEI
+878 VPQARQLIGEI
-889 VLVLNMNEHAPAD
+889 VLALNMNEHAPED
-902 VRAQFSSATALPAC
+902 VRAQFGSATALPAC
-916 LEFSANRAEILGL
+916 LEFSPNRAEILGL
-929 AAPRD
+929 TAPRRE
-934 DCPFR
+934 CPFL

-984 ALKDFWR
+984 ALQDFWR

>member
-1 MGRAS
+1 MGRSSA
-6 TGRDG
+6 GRDG
-11 IRRGKADTLR
+11 ISREADTLR
-21 RLWRQA
+21 QLCRQV

-33 TACARGSHRLR
+33 TACARGWHRLR
-44 MRVRRQVWPPT
+44 MHVRRQVWPPT
-55 LQFLGIVV
+55 LRFLGVVV

-83 ESNTLCDTSSVGCG
+83 DSNTLCDTSSVGCG

-124 ALWWRRRA
+124 AFWWRRRA
-132 KKTPET
+132 KKTPEM
-138 LFNRLPPSGGLT
+138 LFSRLPPSGGLT
-150 GLAARKPMERRRRPV
+150 GLAARKPMERRKRPLRA
-165 PVRRR
+165 RRR
-170 PDSVHE
+170 PDSVRE
-176 LRFGSARSIADNV
+176 LRYGSARSIADNI
-189 VSRKRLVKE
+189 VSRKQLVKE
-198 IADDLDAGAHMQV
+198 IADDLDAGAHTQV

-228 QHLAKRGQV
+228 QHLAKRGRV

-243 RDSTDLDFEEQ
+243 RDSSDLDFEEQ

-265 HTEEE
+265 HAEEE

-286 LIDDLEKAR
+286 LVDDLEKA
-295 EGKTKAKP
+295 KAKP
-303 RAVIEALEATAR
+303 RAVIEALDATAR

-320 VAATRPSG
+320 VAASRPSG
-328 VPAEFKH
+328 VPAEFKQ

-341 PLDDMEVCAA
+341 PLDKQEVCAA
-351 LEQRV
+351 LVERA
-356 TLGSGNG
+356 TLSSDDG
-363 HDETA
+363 HDPPLVE
-368 VKGVIKTIVKD
+368 GVVETIVKD
-379 AQIPKTPYF
+379 AEIPKTPYY

-401 PQLDVGAKADTRLV
+401 PQLDVTTTADTRLV

-424 RSGRSRADSGLDKT
+424 RSGRSRADSGLDET
-438 TRENALD
+438 TRASVLE

-456 KPTKVDDVNAAVRD
+456 KPSKVEDVTAAVRD
-470 LLDLE
+470 LLELD
-475 LDTRLI
+475 LDTRLT

-492 SRYDDV
+492 SRYDDL

-524 WSRALTAADLGSAAG
+524 WERALKAADLGSAAG
-539 LAFVFANAAAG
+539 LAFIFANAAAG
-550 DAELARSTSIQLLDR
+550 DPEIARSTSIQLLDR
-565 LDDATNGSNGASEL
+565 LDQATNGDNGPGYL

-599 DAWSGGLAE
+599 GAWRGELAE
-608 RILERAR
+608 RILDRAR

-621 AVPREQIRLIE
+621 AIPREQIRLIE

-650 TKAPD
+650 TGAPD

-668 SGEDGVKSAL
+668 SGGDAVKSAL
-678 GQVEQVMKAAKEFR
+678 GQVEQVMQEAKAFR
-692 QTHKLPVSDDR
+692 QTHALPVKDDR
-703 GAPFDD
+703 GPPFDA
-709 LRAVAWVLPSIRTV
+709 LRAVAWVLPSLRTV

-734 EYQLRLREHA
+734 EFQQRLREHA
-744 EQMTMQSGMESSI
+744 EQMTTQSGMESSI

-780 LDPDKKPAI
+780 LDPGKRPAI

-794 VLLVQAVARRCFG
+794 VLLVQAVARRCLG
-807 ADEDQS
+807 RDDC
-813 ERKRSQSARAR
+813 QSAR
-824 CELSRKLV
+824 ELV

-838 PHPFVRAT
+838 PHPFVRAA
-846 ARLCTRALRRGK
+846 ARLCTRALRRGR

-864 FDMTQVAAGASSPL
+864 VDMTQVAAGASAPL
-878 VPEARQLIGEI
+878 VPQARQLIGEI
-889 VLVLNMNEHAPAD
+889 VLALNMNEHAPED
-902 VRAQFSSATALPAC
+902 VRAQFGSATALPAC
-916 LEFSANRAEILGL
+916 LEFSPNRAEILGL
-929 AAPRD
+929 TAPRRE
-934 DCPFR
+934 CPFL

-984 ALKDFWR
+984 ALQDFWR

>member
-1 MGRAS
+1 
-6 TGRDG
+6 
-11 IRRGKADTLR
+11 
-21 RLWRQA
+21 
-27 MATPAM
+27 
-33 TACARGSHRLR
+33 
-44 MRVRRQVWPPT
+44 
-55 LQFLGIVV
+55 
-63 VFLVA
+63 
-68 VGFGLTYIVGSPWWH
+68 
-83 ESNTLCDTSSVGCG
+83 
-97 LAIHLLGT
+97 
-105 GIVAVIAFYVFF
+105 
-117 LGRETYT
+117 
-124 ALWWRRRA
+124 
-132 KKTPET
+132 
-138 LFNRLPPSGGLT
+138 
-150 GLAARKPMERRRRPV
+150 
-165 PVRRR
+165 
-170 PDSVHE
+170 
-176 LRFGSARSIADNV
+176 
-189 VSRKRLVKE
+189 
-198 IADDLDAGAHMQV
+198 
-211 LVGRTGSGKT
+211 

-243 RDSTDLDFEEQ
+243 RDSSDLDFEEQ

-270 VDKHW
+270 ADKHW

-286 LIDDLEKAR
+286 LVDDLEKA
-295 EGKTKAKP
+295 KAKP
-303 RAVIEALEATAR
+303 RAVIEALEATSR

-320 VAATRPSG
+320 VAASRPSG
-328 VPAEFKH
+328 VPAEFKQ

-341 PLDDMEVCAA
+341 PLDKHEVRDA
-351 LEQRV
+351 LLDRV
-356 TLGSGNG
+356 TGSSDDG
-363 HDETA
+363 HDRTL
-368 VKGVIKTIVKD
+368 VTGVIETIVED
-379 AQIPKTPYF
+379 AQIPSTPYY

-401 PQLDVGAKADTRLV
+401 PQLDVTSTADTRLV

-424 RSGRSRADSGLDKT
+424 RSGRSRADSGLDEA
-438 TRENALD
+438 TRASVLD

-456 KPTKVDDVNAAVRD
+456 KPSKVEDVGAAVRD
-470 LLDLE
+470 LLGLD
-475 LDTRLI
+475 LDTRLT

-492 SRYDDV
+492 SRYDEL

-524 WSRALTAADLGSAAG
+524 WERSLNAADLGSAVG

-550 DAELARSTSIQLLDR
+550 DPEIARSTSIQLLDR
-565 LDDATNGSNGASEL
+565 LDHATNGQTGASDL

-584 RLQILNT
+584 RLMVLNT

-599 DAWSGGLAE
+599 GAWRGGLAE
-608 RILERAR
+608 RILDRAR

-621 AVPREQIRLIE
+621 ALPREQIRLIE
-632 ELGSIHSQR
+632 EVGSIRSQR

-650 TKAPD
+650 TAAPD

-661 AMRVLLE
+661 AMRVLLK
-668 SGEDGVKSAL
+668 SGGDAVKSAL
-678 GQVEQVMKAAKEFR
+678 GQVEQVMQEAKAFR
-692 QTHKLPVSDDR
+692 ETHTLPVSDDR
-703 GAPFDD
+703 GAPFGD
-709 LRAVAWVLPSIRTV
+709 LRAVAWVLPSLRTV

-744 EQMTMQSGMESSI
+744 EQMTTQAGMQASV
-757 ADGLKQDAMRDPGK
+757 ADGLKQDAMRDPSQ
-771 PVDEFALEM
+771 PVDQFALEM
-780 LDPDKKPAI
+780 LDPAKRPAL

-794 VLLVQAVARRCFG
+794 VLLVQAVARRCLG
-807 ADEDQS
+807 RDDC
-813 ERKRSQSARAR
+813 QSARELVAR
-824 CELSRKLV
+824 S
-832 SATRND
+832 RND

-864 FDMTQVAAGASSPL
+864 VDMTQVAAGASSPL

-889 VLVLNMNEHAPAD
+889 VLALNMNEHAPDD
-902 VRAQFSSATALPAC
+902 VRSQFGSATALPAC

-929 AAPRD
+929 AAPRRE
-934 DCPFR
+934 CPFL

-946 PYTYHPP
+946 PYTYHAP

-972 ATRLPHSDIHVK
+972 ATRLPHSDIRVK

>member
-1 MGRAS
+1 MGRGS

-21 RLWRQA
+21 RLWREA

-33 TACARGSHRLR
+33 TACARGWHRLR

-55 LQFLGIVV
+55 LQFLGVVV

-83 ESNTLCDTSSVGCG
+83 DSNTLCDTSSVGCG

-132 KKTPET
+132 KKTPEV
-138 LFNRLPPSGGLT
+138 LFNRLPPSGGVT
-150 GLAARKPMERRRRPV
+150 GLAARKPMERRTRPV

-170 PDSVHE
+170 PETVHE

-189 VSRKRLVKE
+189 VSRRKLVKE
-198 IADDLDAGAHMQV
+198 IADDLDAGARTQV
-211 LVGRTGSGKT
+211 LVGPTGSGKT

-228 QHLAKRGQV
+228 QHLARRGQV

-243 RDSTDLDFEEQ
+243 RDSSDLDFEEQ

-270 VDKHW
+270 ADKHW

-286 LIDDLEKAR
+286 LVDDLEKA
-295 EGKTKAKP
+295 KAKP
-303 RAVIEALEATAR
+303 RAVIEALDATAR

-320 VAATRPSG
+320 VAASRPSG

-341 PLDDMEVCAA
+341 PLDKQEVCDA
-351 LEQRV
+351 LLERV
-356 TLGSGNG
+356 TLNSNGG
-363 HDETA
+363 HDEDLVRGTVA
-368 VKGVIKTIVKD
+368 TIVDD
-379 AQIPKTPYF
+379 AQIPSTPYY
-388 LAISRVLADTGTL
+388 LAISRVLADTGSL
-401 PQLDVGAKADTRLV
+401 SQLDVSTTTDTRLV
-415 LLDAYREDL
+415 LLDAYRDDL
-424 RSGRSRADSGLDKT
+424 ISGRSRADSGLDET
-438 TRENALD
+438 TRAGVLE

-456 KPTKVDDVNAAVRD
+456 KPSKVEDVGVAVRD
-470 LLDLE
+470 LLDVD
-475 LDTRLI
+475 LDTPLT
-481 VEYGQRLGVLE
+481 VEYGQRLGLLE
-492 SRYDDV
+492 SRYDDL

-510 ASCYL
+510 ASRYL
-515 VKRKDDRDL
+515 ARRKDDRDL
-524 WSRALTAADLGSAAG
+524 WERALNAADLGSAAG

-550 DAELARSTSIQLLDR
+550 DPELARITSIQLLDR
-565 LDDATNGSNGASEL
+565 LDEATNGHNGAGDL

-599 DAWSGGLAE
+599 GAWRGGLAE
-608 RILERAR
+608 RILDRAR

-632 ELGSIHSQR
+632 EVGTIRSQR

-650 TKAPD
+650 TGAPD

-661 AMRVLLE
+661 AMRVLLD
-668 SGEDGVKSAL
+668 SGGDAVKSAL
-678 GQVEQVMKAAKEFR
+678 GQVEQVMQAAEAFR
-692 QTHKLPVSDDR
+692 ETHAVPINNDR
-703 GAPFDD
+703 GAPFGD
-709 LRAVAWVLPSIRTV
+709 LRAVAWVLPSLRTV
-723 CRGTA
+723 CHGTG
-728 ASCALD
+728 ASCVLD
-734 EYQLRLREHA
+734 DYQQRLREHA
-744 EQMTMQSGMESSI
+744 EQLTTQWGMESSI
-757 ADGLKQDAMRDPGK
+757 ADGLKQDAMRDPGQ

-780 LDPDKKPAI
+780 LDPAKRPAI

-794 VLLVQAVARRCFG
+794 VLLVQAVARRCLG
-807 ADEDQS
+807 RDDC
-813 ERKRSQSARAR
+813 QSAR
-824 CELSRKLV
+824 ELVAS
-832 SATRND
+832 TRND
-838 PHPFVRAT
+838 AHPYVRAT

-864 FDMTQVAAGASSPL
+864 VDMTQVAAGASSPL

-889 VLVLNMNEHAPAD
+889 VLALNMNEHAPED
-902 VRAQFSSATALPAC
+902 VRAQFGSANALPAC
-916 LEFSANRAEILGL
+916 LEFSPNRAEILGL
-929 AAPRD
+929 AAPRSE
-934 DCPFR
+934 CPFR

-946 PYTYHPP
+946 PYTYHAP

-972 ATRLPHSDIHVK
+972 ATRLPHSDIRVK
-984 ALKDFWR
+984 PLKEFWR

>member
-1 MGRAS
+1 M
-6 TGRDG
+6 
-11 IRRGKADTLR
+11 
-21 RLWRQA
+21 RQLCRQV

-33 TACARGSHRLR
+33 TACARGWHRLR
-44 MRVRRQVWPPT
+44 MHVRRQVWPPT
-55 LQFLGIVV
+55 LRFLGVVV

-83 ESNTLCDTSSVGCG
+83 DSNTLCDTSSVGCG

-124 ALWWRRRA
+124 AFWWRRRA
-132 KKTPET
+132 KKTPEM
-138 LFNRLPPSGGLT
+138 LFSRLPPSGGLT
-150 GLAARKPMERRRRPV
+150 GLAARKPMERRKRPLRA
-165 PVRRR
+165 RRR
-170 PDSVHE
+170 PDSVRE
-176 LRFGSARSIADNV
+176 LRYGSARSIADNI
-189 VSRKRLVKE
+189 VSRKQLVKE
-198 IADDLDAGAHMQV
+198 IADDLDAGAHTQV

-228 QHLAKRGQV
+228 QHLAKRGRV

-243 RDSTDLDFEEQ
+243 RDSSDLDFEEQ

-286 LIDDLEKAR
+286 LVDDLEKA
-295 EGKTKAKP
+295 KAKP
-303 RAVIEALEATAR
+303 RAVIEALDATAR

-320 VAATRPSG
+320 VAASRPSG
-328 VPAEFKH
+328 VPAEFKQ

-341 PLDDMEVCAA
+341 PLDKQEVCAA
-351 LEQRV
+351 LVERA
-356 TLGSGNG
+356 TLSSDDG
-363 HDETA
+363 HDPPLVE
-368 VKGVIKTIVKD
+368 GVVETIVKD
-379 AQIPKTPYF
+379 AEIPKTPYY

-401 PQLDVGAKADTRLV
+401 PQLDVTTTADTRLV

-424 RSGRSRADSGLDKT
+424 RSGRSRADSGLDET
-438 TRENALD
+438 TRASVLE

-456 KPTKVDDVNAAVRD
+456 KPSKVEDVTAAVRD
-470 LLDLE
+470 LLELD
-475 LDTRLI
+475 LDTRLT

-492 SRYDDV
+492 SRYDDL

-524 WSRALTAADLGSAAG
+524 WERALKAADLGSAAG
-539 LAFVFANAAAG
+539 LAFIFANAAAG
-550 DAELARSTSIQLLDR
+550 DPEIARSTSIQLLDR
-565 LDDATNGSNGASEL
+565 LDQATNGDNGPGYL

-599 DAWSGGLAE
+599 GAWRGELAE
-608 RILERAR
+608 RILDRAR

-621 AVPREQIRLIE
+621 AIPREQIRLIE

-650 TKAPD
+650 TGAPD

-668 SGEDGVKSAL
+668 SGGDAVKSAL
-678 GQVEQVMKAAKEFR
+678 GQVEQVMQEAKAFR
-692 QTHKLPVSDDR
+692 QTHALPVKDDR
-703 GAPFDD
+703 GPPFDA
-709 LRAVAWVLPSIRTV
+709 LRAVAWVLPSLRTV

-734 EYQLRLREHA
+734 EFQQRLREHA
-744 EQMTMQSGMESSI
+744 EQMTTQSGMESSI

-780 LDPDKKPAI
+780 LDPGKRPAI

-794 VLLVQAVARRCFG
+794 VLLVQAVARRCLG
-807 ADEDQS
+807 RDDC
-813 ERKRSQSARAR
+813 QSAR
-824 CELSRKLV
+824 ELV

-838 PHPFVRAT
+838 PHPFVRAA
-846 ARLCTRALRRGK
+846 ARLCTRALRRGR

-864 FDMTQVAAGASSPL
+864 VDMTQVAAGASAPL
-878 VPEARQLIGEI
+878 VPQARQLIGEI
-889 VLVLNMNEHAPAD
+889 VLALNMNEHAPED
-902 VRAQFSSATALPAC
+902 VRAQFGSATALPAC
-916 LEFSANRAEILGL
+916 LEFSPNRAEILGL
-929 AAPRD
+929 TAPRRE
-934 DCPFR
+934 CPFL

-984 ALKDFWR
+984 ALQDFWR

>member
-33 TACARGSHRLR
+33 TACARGWHRLR

-63 VFLVA
+63 VSLVA

-132 KKTPET
+132 KKTPEM
-138 LFNRLPPSGGLT
+138 LFNRLPPSGGVT
-150 GLAARKPMERRRRPV
+150 GLAARKPMERRKRPV

-198 IADDLDAGAHMQV
+198 IADDLDAGARMQV

-254 AWKSYRRAFPK
+254 AWRSYRRAFPK

-295 EGKTKAKP
+295 EDKAKAKP

-320 VAATRPSG
+320 VAASRPTG
-328 VPAEFKH
+328 VPAEFKQ

-341 PLDDMEVCAA
+341 PLDDKEVCEA
-351 LEQRV
+351 LEQRI
-356 TLGSGNG
+356 TLSSSNG

-368 VKGVIKTIVKD
+368 VKGVIETIVKD

-388 LAISRVLADTGTL
+388 LAISRVLADTGSL
-401 PQLDVGAKADTRLV
+401 PQLDVSTAADTRLV

-424 RSGRSRADSGLDKT
+424 RSGRSRADSGLDET
-438 TRENALD
+438 TRASALD

-456 KPTKVDDVNAAVRD
+456 KPSRVEDVGAAVRD
-470 LLDLE
+470 LLE
-475 LDTRLI
+475 LDLDARLT

-492 SRYDDV
+492 SRYDDL

-515 VKRKDDRDL
+515 VKRKDNRDL
-524 WSRALTAADLGSAAG
+524 WERALTAADLGSAAG

-550 DAELARSTSIQLLDR
+550 DPELARSTSIQLLDR
-565 LDDATNGSNGASEL
+565 LDQATNGSNGASDL

-599 DAWSGGLAE
+599 GAWSGGLGE
-608 RILERAR
+608 RILDRAR

-621 AVPREQIRLIE
+621 AIPREQVRLIE

-668 SGEDGVKSAL
+668 GGGDAVKSAL
-678 GQVEQVMKAAKEFR
+678 GQVEQVMRAANDFR
-692 QTHKLPVSDDR
+692 QTHTLPVNDDR

-709 LRAVAWVLPSIRTV
+709 LRAVAWVLPSLRTV

-744 EQMTMQSGMESSI
+744 EQMTTQSGMESSI
-757 ADGLKQDAMRDPGK
+757 ADGLKQDAMRDAGK

-780 LDPDKKPAI
+780 LDPDKRPAI

-794 VLLVQAVARRCFG
+794 VLLVQAVARRCLG
-807 ADEDQS
+807 RDDC
-813 ERKRSQSARAR
+813 QSAR
-824 CELSRKLV
+824 ELV

-846 ARLCTRALRRGK
+846 ARLCTRALRRGR

-864 FDMTQVAAGASSPL
+864 VDMTQVAAGASSPL

-889 VLVLNMNEHAPAD
+889 VLALNMNEHAPED
-902 VRAQFSSATALPAC
+902 VRAQFGSATALPAC

-929 AAPRD
+929 AAPRG
-934 DCPFR
+934 DCAFR

-953 EAGIRRE
+953 EDGIRRE

-972 ATRLPHSDIHVK
+972 ATRLPHSDIRVK
-984 ALKDFWR
+984 QLKDFWR

>member
-1 MGRAS
+1 
-6 TGRDG
+6 
-11 IRRGKADTLR
+11 
-21 RLWRQA
+21 

-33 TACARGSHRLR
+33 TACARGWHRLR
-44 MRVRRQVWPPT
+44 MHVRRQVWPPT
-55 LQFLGIVV
+55 LRFLGVVV

-83 ESNTLCDTSSVGCG
+83 DSNTLCDTSSVGCG

-124 ALWWRRRA
+124 AFWWRRRA
-132 KKTPET
+132 KKTPEM
-138 LFNRLPPSGGLT
+138 LFSRLPPSGGLT
-150 GLAARKPMERRRRPV
+150 GLAARKPMERRKRPLRA
-165 PVRRR
+165 RRR
-170 PDSVHE
+170 PDSVRE
-176 LRFGSARSIADNV
+176 LRYGSARSIADNI
-189 VSRKRLVKE
+189 VSRKQLVKE
-198 IADDLDAGAHMQV
+198 IADDLDAGAHTQV

-228 QHLAKRGQV
+228 QHLAKRGRV

-243 RDSTDLDFEEQ
+243 RDSSDLDFEEQ

-286 LIDDLEKAR
+286 LVDDLEKA
-295 EGKTKAKP
+295 KAKP
-303 RAVIEALEATAR
+303 RAVIEALDATAR

-320 VAATRPSG
+320 VAASRPSG
-328 VPAEFKH
+328 VPAEFKQ

-341 PLDDMEVCAA
+341 PLDKQEVCAA
-351 LEQRV
+351 LVERA
-356 TLGSGNG
+356 TLSSDDG
-363 HDETA
+363 HDPPLVE
-368 VKGVIKTIVKD
+368 GVVETIVKD
-379 AQIPKTPYF
+379 AEIPKTPYY

-401 PQLDVGAKADTRLV
+401 PQLDVTTTADTRLV

-424 RSGRSRADSGLDKT
+424 RSGRSRADSGLDET
-438 TRENALD
+438 TRASVLE

-456 KPTKVDDVNAAVRD
+456 KPSKVEDVTAAVRD
-470 LLDLE
+470 LLELD
-475 LDTRLI
+475 LDTRLT

-492 SRYDDV
+492 SRYDDL

-524 WSRALTAADLGSAAG
+524 WERALKAADLGSAAG
-539 LAFVFANAAAG
+539 LAFIFANAAAG
-550 DAELARSTSIQLLDR
+550 DPEIARSTSIQLLDR
-565 LDDATNGSNGASEL
+565 LDQATNGDNGPGYL

-599 DAWSGGLAE
+599 GAWRGELAE
-608 RILERAR
+608 RILDRAR

-621 AVPREQIRLIE
+621 AIPREQIRLIE

-650 TKAPD
+650 TGAPD

-668 SGEDGVKSAL
+668 SGGDAVKSAL
-678 GQVEQVMKAAKEFR
+678 GQVEQVMQEAKAFR
-692 QTHKLPVSDDR
+692 QTHALPVKDDR
-703 GAPFDD
+703 GPPFDA
-709 LRAVAWVLPSIRTV
+709 LRAVAWVLPSLRTV

-734 EYQLRLREHA
+734 EFQQRLREHA
-744 EQMTMQSGMESSI
+744 EQMTTQSGMESSI

-780 LDPDKKPAI
+780 LDPGKRPAI

-794 VLLVQAVARRCFG
+794 VLLVQAVARRCLG
-807 ADEDQS
+807 RDDC
-813 ERKRSQSARAR
+813 QSAR
-824 CELSRKLV
+824 ELV

-838 PHPFVRAT
+838 PHPFVRAA
-846 ARLCTRALRRGK
+846 ARLCTRALRRGR

-864 FDMTQVAAGASSPL
+864 VDMTQVAAGASAPL
-878 VPEARQLIGEI
+878 VPQARQLIGEI
-889 VLVLNMNEHAPAD
+889 VLALNMNEHAPED
-902 VRAQFSSATALPAC
+902 VRAQFGSATALPAC
-916 LEFSANRAEILGL
+916 LEFSPNRAEILGL
-929 AAPRD
+929 TAPRRE
-934 DCPFR
+934 CPFL

-984 ALKDFWR
+984 ALQDFWR

>member
-1 MGRAS
+1 MRQ
-6 TGRDG
+6 
-11 IRRGKADTLR
+11 LR
-21 RLWRQA
+21 RHA

-33 TACARGSHRLR
+33 TACARGWHRLR

-55 LQFLGIVV
+55 LQFLGVVV
-63 VFLVA
+63 VFLA
-68 VGFGLTYIVGSPWWH
+68 AIGFGLTYIVGSPWWH
-83 ESNTLCDTSSVGCG
+83 DSNTLCSTSDLGCG

-105 GIVAVIAFYVFF
+105 GIVALIAFYVFF

-124 ALWWRRRA
+124 AFWWRRRA
-132 KKTPET
+132 KKRPEA
-138 LFNRLPPSGGLT
+138 LFSRLPPSGGLT
-150 GLAARKPMERRRRPV
+150 GLAARKPMERRKRPV
-165 PVRRR
+165 PIRRR
-170 PDSVHE
+170 PDSVHD
-176 LRFGSARSIADNV
+176 LRFGSARSIADNI
-189 VSRKRLVKE
+189 VSRKQLVKE
-198 IADDLDAGAHMQV
+198 IADDLDAGAHTQV

-243 RDSTDLDFEEQ
+243 RDSSDLDFEEQ

-286 LIDDLEKAR
+286 LVDDLEKA
-295 EGKTKAKP
+295 KAKP
-303 RAVIEALEATAR
+303 RAVIEALDATAR

-320 VAATRPSG
+320 VAASRPSG
-328 VPAEFKH
+328 VPAEFKQ

-341 PLDDMEVCAA
+341 PLDKQEVSDA
-351 LEQRV
+351 LLDRV
-356 TLGSGNG
+356 KLSSNDG
-363 HDETA
+363 HDESL
-368 VKGVIKTIVKD
+368 VKGVIETVVND
-379 AQIPKTPYF
+379 AEIPKTPYY

-401 PQLDVGAKADTRLV
+401 PQLDVTTTVDTRLV

-424 RSGRSRADSGLDKT
+424 RSGRSRADSGLDEA
-438 TRENALD
+438 TRASALE

-456 KPTKVDDVNAAVRD
+456 KPSKVEDLGTAVRD
-470 LLDLE
+470 LLELD
-475 LDTRLI
+475 LDTRLT

-515 VKRKDDRDL
+515 VKRKDDRGL
-524 WSRALTAADLGSAAG
+524 WERALTAADLGSAAG

-550 DAELARSTSIQLLDR
+550 DPEIARSTSIQLLDR
-565 LDDATNGSNGASEL
+565 LDEATSGNNGASEL

-599 DAWSGGLAE
+599 GAWSGGLAE
-608 RILERAR
+608 RILDRAR

-621 AVPREQIRLIE
+621 AIPREQIRLIE

-650 TKAPD
+650 TGAPD

-668 SGEDGVKSAL
+668 GGGDAVKSAL
-678 GQVEQVMKAAKEFR
+678 GQVEQVMQKAKAFR
-692 QTHKLPVSDDR
+692 QTHALPVNDDR

-709 LRAVAWVLPSIRTV
+709 LRAVAWVLPSLRTV

-744 EQMTMQSGMESSI
+744 EQMTTQSGMESSI

-780 LDPDKKPAI
+780 LDPGKRPAI

-794 VLLVQAVARRCFG
+794 VLLVQAVARRCLG
-807 ADEDQS
+807 RDDC
-813 ERKRSQSARAR
+813 QSAR
-824 CELSRKLV
+824 ELV

-838 PHPFVRAT
+838 PHPFVRAA
-846 ARLCTRALRRGK
+846 ARLCTRALRRGR

-864 FDMTQVAAGASSPL
+864 VDMTEVAAGTSSPL

-889 VLVLNMNEHAPAD
+889 VLALNMNEHAPGD
-902 VRAQFSSATALPAC
+902 VRTQFGSATALPAC
-916 LEFSANRAEILGL
+916 LEFSPNRAEILGL
-929 AAPRD
+929 AAPRSE
-934 DCPFR
+934 CPFL
-939 RGDKCLC
+939 RGDSCLC

-972 ATRLPHSDIHVK
+972 ATRLPHSDIRVK
-984 ALKDFWR
+984 QLQDFWR